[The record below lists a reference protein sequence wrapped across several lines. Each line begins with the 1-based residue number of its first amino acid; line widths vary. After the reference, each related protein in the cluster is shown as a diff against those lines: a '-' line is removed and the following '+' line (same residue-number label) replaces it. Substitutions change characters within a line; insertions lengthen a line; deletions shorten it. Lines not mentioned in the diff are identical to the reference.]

1 MKNLEYELNLNL
13 DLLNNITW
21 LEYKKD
27 WLNLLLDWKIINTFA
42 DLENFA
48 KYINIQYCNEL
59 VNFCKKQNYWK

>member
-27 WLNLLLDWKIINTFA
+27 WLNLLLDWKIINTFS

-59 VNFCKKQNYWK
+59 VNFCKRQNFWK